1 MPSLRHRPHIGP
13 ARSSGWQHHSGRRAL
28 FGPSWLVGGLVA
40 LLLVSGCF
48 RTKRSAAP
56 PDGDSSGQAGNAGA
70 RRELQALIAEQLDA
84 ELQFSPTLATWLGDH
99 TSDDRL
105 DDLRLENIARE
116 VSRIDSALDR
126 LARLRRSHE
135 EELSDGLRG
144 DLQLLQAHLEAKR
157 QELIELR
164 PHERSPVFYSSVVAY
179 GLDSLLGPGLMS
191 VAGLRALRG
200 RLSAVPALCREAQ
213 RNLKNPPEVVT
224 KRAIEMSQMTR
235 DFVGLVLPR
244 VLANISVS
252 SLSPSPADA
261 TLMEEVNQARES
273 AQHAL
278 DELGA
283 WMTRDLLPRSKGD
296 WVLGRDRLSSRLHA
310 LEMLDVSLDDL
321 QAIADAEQREAH
333 HRLDEV
339 NRRLLG
345 ASPAGAA
352 RVASEVVRA
361 IEDDHPRPEEL
372 LRATEAAIERA
383 YELTASLQLLSI
395 PPASDVARPQVVE
408 MPAYRY
414 GFLQLSAPAPLDP
427 LPWSPGWHPA
437 GQKGGAQTAQLF
449 VDPVDPSWKDKKRIA
464 DHLRMLN
471 RSQLLLTALHE
482 VMPGHYAQLSALRRQ
497 SEGLGPLRLRTQSTA
512 FLEGWSAYAEQLVAV
527 ESAQPG
533 VVGDRLQV
541 LALRAQLLRLG
552 RLLVVLRLHI
562 GAPGAT
568 ATNNRLEDSV
578 RFLVEEC
585 YLEEYVARREVERLS
600 YDPTPGLAALG
611 WLQLMQLRADYR
623 AEAGEKY
630 SPAAFHDSLLA
641 QGALP
646 VVALRKL
653 ILAKA
658 GPSLRPPP
666 EPPLTSPAS
675 EATSKD

>member
-1 MPSLRHRPHIGP
+1 MRRVSTGP
-13 ARSSGWQHHSGRRAL
+13 TGCAARSWTSGCTTSTRRCWLGLGILVLVLGSGCWRSRRAAT
-28 FGPSWLVGGLVA
+28 PA
-40 LLLVSGCF
+40 
-48 RTKRSAAP
+48 
-56 PDGDSSGQAGNAGA
+56 DGDAANASGNGGA
-70 RRELQALIAEQLDA
+70 RRELQALVAEQLDA
-84 ELQFSPTLATWLGDH
+84 DLQFSPTLSTWLGDH

-105 DDLRLENIARE
+105 DDVRLENIARE
-116 VSRIDSALDR
+116 VSRVDSTLDR
-126 LARLRRSHE
+126 LTRLRRGHE
-135 EELSDGLRG
+135 DELSDGQRV

-157 QELIELR
+157 QELIDLR
-164 PHERSPVFYSSVVAY
+164 PHERSPVFYSSLVAY

-191 VAGLRALRG
+191 VVGLRALRG
-200 RLSAVPALCREAQ
+200 RLSAVPALCKEAQ

-224 KRAIEMSQMTR
+224 RRAIEMTQMTR
-235 DFVGLVLPR
+235 DFVALVLPR

-296 WVLGRDRLSSRLHA
+296 WVLGRERLQARLHA

-321 QAIADAEQREAH
+321 QALADFEQREARR
-333 HRLDEV
+333 RLDEV

-352 RVASEVVRA
+352 RAAAESVRA
-361 IEDDHPRPEEL
+361 VEEDHPRPEEL
-372 LRATEAAIERA
+372 LRATEAAIDRA
-383 YELTASLQLLSI
+383 YELTASLAFLAI
-395 PPASDVARPQVVE
+395 PPATDVARPQVVE

-427 LPWSPGWHPA
+427 LPFSPAWPSA
-437 GQKGGAQTAQLF
+437 AQKGGPQTAQLF
-449 VDPVDPSWKDKKRIA
+449 VDPVDPSWKDKKRVA

-471 RSQLLLTALHE
+471 RSQLLLMALHE
-482 VMPGHYAQLSALRRQ
+482 VMPGHYAQLTGLRRQ
-497 SEGLGPLRLRTQSTA
+497 SSGLGPLRLRTQSTA
-512 FLEGWSAYAEQLVAV
+512 FLEGWSAYAEQAIAV
-527 ESAQPG
+527 DAAQPG

-552 RLLVVLRLHI
+552 RLLTVLRLHAVSA
-562 GAPGAT
+562 GAAS
-568 ATNNRLEDSV
+568 ANNRIEDSV

-585 YLEEYVARREVERLS
+585 YLEEYSARREVERLS

-611 WLQLMQLRADYR
+611 WLQLVQLRLDYR
-623 AEAGEKY
+623 AEQGERF
-630 SPAAFHDSLLA
+630 SLGAFHDALLA

-653 ILAKA
+653 LLSKP
-658 GPSLRPPP
+658 GPSLRPPA
-666 EPPLTSPAS
+666 EPPPANTTSES
-675 EATSKD
+675 SGKD